1 MAMLPW
7 NTIDT
12 ALVDMDGVLLD
23 RHFDDAFWHE
33 HVPARYAERRGVP
46 EDEARR
52 ELVARYRAQEGT
64 LNWTDLT
71 YWSRELGLDIPAL
84 KAGAADRVAWL
95 PHATCF
101 LDALA
106 ASGIHRVL
114 VTNAHPETVRIKR
127 AATGLDTRL
136 DTIVSA
142 FDLGVGKED
151 EAFWRRL
158 AAAVPYHPAGT
169 VLVEDSISNLRSAR
183 AYGIAHL
190 VHVNRPNT
198 RAAAA
203 PHPEFTSVA
212 GVRDLVPGLL
222 PEPLRSRS
230 PRTGTACECSEPAP
244 TAPPH

>member
-1 MAMLPW
+1 MLPW
-7 NTIDT
+7 NTIQT

-23 RHFDDAFWHE
+23 QRFDDAFWHE
-33 HVPARYAERRGVP
+33 YVPARYAERYGIP
-46 EDEARR
+46 EVEARR
-52 ELVARYRAQEGT
+52 DLLARYRAQEGT

-71 YWSRELGLDIPAL
+71 YWSRELGLDLPAL
-84 KAGAADRVAWL
+84 KAQAAGDVAWL

-114 VTNAHPETVRIKR
+114 VTNAHPETVRIKMG
-127 AATGLDTRL
+127 ATGLGERL
-136 DTIVSA
+136 DTFVSA

-158 AAAVPYHPAGT
+158 AAAVPFHPAGT
-169 VLVEDSISNLRSAR
+169 VLVEDRVPNLRSAR

-190 VHVNRPNT
+190 VHVVRPDGV
-198 RAAAA
+198 AAA
-203 PHPEFTSVA
+203 PHAEFTSVA

-222 PEPLRSRS
+222 PEPLRSQS
-230 PRTGTACECSEPAP
+230 PHIGTACECSVPAP
-244 TAPPH
+244 TAPPD

>member
-1 MAMLPW
+1 MLPW
-7 NTIDT
+7 NTIET

-23 RHFDDAFWHE
+23 RRFDDAFWHD
-33 HVPARYAERRGVP
+33 HVPAHYAERHGVP
-46 EDEARR
+46 PDEARSD
-52 ELVARYRAQEGT
+52 LLARYRAQEGT
-64 LNWTDLT
+64 LNWTDLL

-84 KAGAADRVAWL
+84 KARAAGEVAWL

-114 VTNAHPETVRIKR
+114 VTNAHPETMRIKM
-127 AATGLDTRL
+127 AATGLDRRL
-136 DTIVSA
+136 DTFVSA

-158 AAAVPYHPAGT
+158 AAAVPFHPAGT
-169 VLVEDSISNLRSAR
+169 VLVEDSVPSLLSAR

-190 VHVNRPNT
+190 VHVNRPNS
-198 RAAAA
+198 AAAA
-203 PHPEFTSVA
+203 VPHPDFTSVG

-222 PEPLRSRS
+222 PEPLRSQS
-230 PRTGTACECSEPAP
+230 PRIGTACECSAPAP
-244 TAPPH
+244 TAPPD